1 MDKNIRIIFFYV
13 LDVLMSLFVCICAF
27 VQEKNIAEYVK
38 AQNSLMVDGADF
50 SPIANAIDD
59 SIFYIEGLRFIL
71 CYGMGL
77 VVFTVA
83 TIVYMI
89 VCIVRANNIDKKEI
103 ILYIISTISISAV
116 TLLACVLFYLN
127 FDWAVYSVCVVIYTV
142 ILGLLVIL
150 PSSIK
155 CFIIRRVVDR

>member
-1 MDKNIRIIFFYV
+1 MDKNIRIILFYV

-59 SIFYIEGLRFIL
+59 SIFYMGEGLRFIL

-89 VCIVRANNIDKKEI
+89 VCILRASNIDKKEI

-116 TLLACVLFYLN
+116 TLLACVLFFLN

-142 ILGLLVIL
+142 VLGLLVIL
-150 PSSIK
+150 PAGIK
-155 CFIIRRVVDR
+155 YIKTKHCKK